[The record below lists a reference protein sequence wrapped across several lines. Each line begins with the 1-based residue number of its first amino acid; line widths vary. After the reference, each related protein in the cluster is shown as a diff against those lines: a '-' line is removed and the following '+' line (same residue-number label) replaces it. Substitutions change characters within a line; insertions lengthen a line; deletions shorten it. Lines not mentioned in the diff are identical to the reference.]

1 LGILTG
7 PALIRLVLQVRPHHF
22 PMPKAKWQ
30 CQRASCKM
38 SNNPDVD
45 FKALL
50 ARKKRWIDSTK
61 FCGVGLEKPR
71 IVTASGITKAL
82 QFIKLCQV
90 HKGDG
95 ETPVQI
101 LALFKNMPLARKPDV
116 LLGGWIPTLQT
127 EIQFS
132 DNKAQAVWAEIS
144 RI

>member
-1 LGILTG
+1 
-7 PALIRLVLQVRPHHF
+7 
-22 PMPKAKWQ
+22 
-30 CQRASCKM
+30 M